1 MRRPEL
7 LIPASSLEVL
17 KIAVIYGA
25 DAVYIGGEAF
35 GLRAKAK
42 NFSMEEMREGIR
54 FAHDHEVKVYVTAN
68 ILAHNDDL
76 EGVREYFKELDSFEK
91 EEKPDALIIADP
103 GVFMIAKEVCP
114 DIERHISTQANNT
127 NYETYRFWY
136 GLGAK
141 RVVSARELSLNEIKE
156 LRANIPDDLE
166 IETFIHGAMCISYSG
181 RCLLSNYF
189 TGRDANQG
197 ACTHPCRWK
206 YSIVEETRPNEYMPV
221 YENERGTYIF
231 NSKDLCMIE
240 HIPELMESGIDSFK
254 IEGRM
259 KTALYVATVARTYRK
274 AIDDYKVSPELYK
287 KNLPWY
293 LDQIS
298 NCTYRQFTT
307 GFFFGKPSDEAQI
320 YDNNTYLK
328 EYTYLGIVGEQ
339 NEEGLYRIEQ
349 RNKFSVGE
357 EIEIMKPANILAK
370 ETISSMQAGLV
381 YGQIGQTEYI
391 VKHMIEESGYGDV
404 KVVATGGL
412 GSIIAKETDCIDV
425 YDPNLTLQGMR
436 FIYNKQKRS

>member
-42 NFSMEEMREGIR
+42 NFSVEEIKEGIA
-54 FAHDHEVKVYVTAN
+54 FAHAHDVKVYITAN
-68 ILAHNDDL
+68 ILAHNGDL
-76 EGVREYFKELDSFEK
+76 DGVREYFAELRGI
-91 EEKPDALIIADP
+91 KPDALIISDP
-103 GVFMIAKEVCP
+103 GVYMIAKEVCP
-114 DIERHISTQANNT
+114 EIERHISTQANNT
-127 NYETYRFWY
+127 NYGTYRFWY
-136 GLGAK
+136 EQGAK
-141 RVVSARELSLNEIKE
+141 RVVSARELSLAEIKE
-156 LRANIPDDLE
+156 IRANIPKDLE

-189 TGRDANQG
+189 TGRDANGG

-206 YSIVEETRPNEYMPV
+206 YAVVEEKRPGEYLPV

-259 KTALYVATVARTYRK
+259 KTALYVATVARTYRR
-274 AIDDYKVSPELYK
+274 AIDDYKQSPELYA

-293 LDQIS
+293 QDQIS

-307 GFFFGKPSDEAQI
+307 GFFFGKPSEEAQI
-320 YDNNTYLK
+320 YDNNTYVK

-357 EIEIMKPANILAK
+357 EIEVMKPDGTNQTVVVRRIVDADGQEMESAPHPKQVLYIDLGEPLAMYDILRRK
-370 ETISSMQAGLV
+370 E
-381 YGQIGQTEYI
+381 
-391 VKHMIEESGYGDV
+391 
-404 KVVATGGL
+404 
-412 GSIIAKETDCIDV
+412 
-425 YDPNLTLQGMR
+425 
-436 FIYNKQKRS
+436 

>member
-42 NFSMEEMREGIR
+42 NFSMEEIREGIA
-54 FAHDHEVKVYVTAN
+54 FAHAHDVKVYITAN
-68 ILAHNDDL
+68 ILAHNGDL
-76 EGVREYFKELDSFEK
+76 DGVREYFAELREI
-91 EEKPDALIIADP
+91 KPDALIISDP
-103 GVFMIAKEVCP
+103 GVYMIAKEVCP
-114 DIERHISTQANNT
+114 EIERHISTQANNT
-127 NYETYRFWY
+127 NYGTYRFWY
-136 GLGAK
+136 EQGAK
-141 RVVSARELSLNEIKE
+141 RVVSARELSLAEIKE
-156 LRANIPDDLE
+156 IRANIPDDLE

-206 YSIVEETRPNEYMPV
+206 YAVVEEKRPGEYLPV

-259 KTALYVATVARTYRK
+259 KTALYVATVARTYRR
-274 AIDDYKVSPELYK
+274 AIDDYKQSPELYREHMA
-287 KNLPWY
+287 WY
-293 LDQIS
+293 QEQIS

-320 YDNNTYLK
+320 YDNNTYVK
-328 EYTYLGIVGEQ
+328 EYTYLGIVGER

-357 EIEIMKPANILAK
+357 SIEVMKPDGANITVTVHRIVDEEGNDMESAPHPKQVLYIDLGQPLAMYDILRRK
-370 ETISSMQAGLV
+370 E
-381 YGQIGQTEYI
+381 
-391 VKHMIEESGYGDV
+391 
-404 KVVATGGL
+404 
-412 GSIIAKETDCIDV
+412 
-425 YDPNLTLQGMR
+425 
-436 FIYNKQKRS
+436 

>member
-42 NFSMEEMREGIR
+42 NFSMEEIREGIA
-54 FAHDHEVKVYVTAN
+54 FAHAHDVKVYITAN
-68 ILAHNDDL
+68 ILAHNGDL
-76 EGVREYFKELDSFEK
+76 DGVREYFAELREI
-91 EEKPDALIIADP
+91 KPDALIISDP
-103 GVFMIAKEVCP
+103 GVYMIAKEVCP
-114 DIERHISTQANNT
+114 EIERHISTQANNT
-127 NYETYRFWY
+127 NYGTYRFWY
-136 GLGAK
+136 EQGAK
-141 RVVSARELSLNEIKE
+141 RVVSARELSLAEIKE
-156 LRANIPDDLE
+156 IRANIPDDLE

-206 YSIVEETRPNEYMPV
+206 YAVVEEKRPGEYLPV

-254 IEGRM
+254 IEGRR
-259 KTALYVATVARTYRK
+259 KTALYVATVARTYRR
-274 AIDDYKVSPELYK
+274 AIDDYKQSPELYREHMA
-287 KNLPWY
+287 WY
-293 LDQIS
+293 QEQIS

-320 YDNNTYLK
+320 YDNNTYVK

-339 NEEGLYRIEQ
+339 NEEGLYRVEQ

-357 EIEIMKPANILAK
+357 SIEVMKP
-370 ETISSMQAGLV
+370 IS
-381 YGQIGQTEYI
+381 
-391 VKHMIEESGYGDV
+391 
-404 KVVATGGL
+404 
-412 GSIIAKETDCIDV
+412 
-425 YDPNLTLQGMR
+425 R
-436 FIYNKQKRS
+436 

>member
-76 EGVREYFKELDSFEK
+76 EGVREYFKELDSFAK

-114 DIERHISTQANNT
+114 DIERQISTQANNT

-357 EIEIMKPANILAK
+357 EIEIMKPDG
-370 ETISSMQAGLV
+370 E
-381 YGQIGQTEYI
+381 
-391 VKHMIEESGYGDV
+391 
-404 KVVATGGL
+404 
-412 GSIIAKETDCIDV
+412 
-425 YDPNLTLQGMR
+425 NLTVTVKRIVDEDGADMESAPHP
-436 FIYNKQKRS
+436 KQVLYIDLGHPLEKYDILRRKE

>member
-1 MRRPEL
+1 MRPVEL

-25 DAVYIGGEAF
+25 DAVYIGGEVF

-42 NFSMEEMREGIR
+42 NFSMEDMAEGIR
-54 FAHDHEVKVYVTAN
+54 FAHEHGVKVYVTAN
-68 ILAHNDDL
+68 ILAHNGDL
-76 EGVREYFKELDSFEK
+76 EGVREYFTQLKEI
-91 EEKPDALIIADP
+91 KPDALIISDP
-103 GVFMIAKEVCP
+103 GIYTIAKEICP
-114 DIERHISTQANNT
+114 EIERHISTQANNT
-127 NYETYRFWY
+127 NYGTYQFWWNQ
-136 GLGAK
+136 GTK
-141 RVVSARELSLNEIKE
+141 RVVTARELSLNEIAEIRK
-156 LRANIPDDLE
+156 NIPDEME
-166 IETFIHGAMCISYSG
+166 IETFVHGAMCISYSG

-206 YSIVEETRPNEYMPV
+206 YAVVEEKRPGEYLPV

-240 HIPELMESGIDSFK
+240 HIPELIEAGIDSFK

-274 AIDDYKVSPELYK
+274 AIDDYLTSPEKYK
-287 KNLPWY
+287 ENMDWY
-293 LDQIS
+293 LEQIS

-307 GFFFGKPSDEAQI
+307 GFFFGKPSEESQI
-320 YDNNTYLK
+320 YDNNTYIK
-328 EYTYLGIVGEQ
+328 EYTYLGIVGDC

-357 EIEIMKPANILAK
+357 QIEVMKPDGRNILVTVKRIVDEDGNEMESAPHPK
-370 ETISSMQAGLV
+370 QVLYIDL
-381 YGQIGQTEYI
+381 GQELEMYDILRRQ
-391 VKHMIEESGYGDV
+391 EE
-404 KVVATGGL
+404 
-412 GSIIAKETDCIDV
+412 
-425 YDPNLTLQGMR
+425 
-436 FIYNKQKRS
+436 

>member
-1 MRRPEL
+1 MRYPEL

-17 KIAVIYGA
+17 KTAVIFGA

-42 NFSMEEMREGIR
+42 NFSMEEMKEGIE
-54 FAHDHEVKVYVTAN
+54 FAHARDVKVYVTAN
-68 ILAHNDDL
+68 ILAHNRDL
-76 EGVREYFKELDSFEK
+76 DGVREYFKELK
-91 EEKPDALIIADP
+91 EIKPDALIIADP
-103 GVFMIAKEVCP
+103 GVFEIAKEVCP
-114 DIERHISTQANNT
+114 EIERHISTQANNT

-136 GLGAK
+136 RQGAK
-141 RVVSARELSLNEIKE
+141 RVVSARELSMEELKE

-206 YSIVEETRPNEYMPV
+206 YAVMEETRPGEYLPV

-240 HIPELMESGIDSFK
+240 HIPELLETGIDSLK

-274 AIDDYKVSPELYK
+274 AIDDYQKDPELYR
-287 KNLPWY
+287 KNMPWY
-293 LDQIS
+293 LEQIS

-307 GFFFGKPSDEAQI
+307 GFFYGRPDENSQI
-320 YDNNTYLK
+320 YDNNTYVR
-328 EYTYLGIVGEQ
+328 EYTYLGIVGEVKDR
-339 NEEGLYRIEQ
+339 LCRIEQ

-357 EIEIMKPANILAK
+357 TIEVMKPNGDNL
-370 ETISSMQAGLV
+370 
-381 YGQIGQTEYI
+381 
-391 VKHMIEESGYGDV
+391 DV
-404 KVVATGGL
+404 KVVRILNEEGEEQESAPHPKQVLYVELQSDQT
-412 GSIIAKETDCIDV
+412 EHPVEV
-425 YDPNLTLQGMR
+425 YDILRRQEPEEA
-436 FIYNKQKRS
+436 